1 MKLKRALLFDMD
13 GTIVDNMAYHTAA
26 WTEFFKRRGTS
37 IEHDDFFARTAGR
50 HSREIMRD
58 FISADLSD
66 AEIESL
72 NTEKEAIY
80 RALYGPHRKVITGF
94 EALIA
99 QAKANSMALAVA
111 TAASDANITF
121 MLDGLDIR
129 KHFDTV
135 VGAGD
140 VKRGKPSPDVF
151 LKAAQQCGVAPEH
164 CIVFEDAPLGVEAA
178 RNAGMRAVVLT
189 TTMPAAAFAGYD
201 NVIAIASD
209 FSTLTLDTLFTH
221 QPS

>member
-1 MKLKRALLFDMD
+1 MKRAFLFDMD

-26 WTEFFKRRGTS
+26 WTEFFRRRGTF
-37 IEHDDFFARTAGR
+37 IEQDDFFASTAGR
-50 HSREIMRD
+50 HGREIMRA
-58 FISADLSD
+58 FIGAELSD
-66 AEIESL
+66 AEVESL
-72 NTEKEAIY
+72 NTEKEVIY
-80 RALYGPHRKVITGF
+80 RELYGPHRKVIAGF

-99 QAKANSMALAVA
+99 QAKASSMALAVA
-111 TAASDANITF
+111 TAASDANIVFT
-121 MLDGLDIR
+121 LDGLDIR
-129 KHFDTV
+129 KHFYAV

-140 VKRGKPSPDVF
+140 VKHGKPSPDVF

-189 TTMPAAAFAGYD
+189 TTMPAAAFAAYD

-209 FSTLTLDTLFTH
+209 FSTFTLDTLFTH

>member
-1 MKLKRALLFDMD
+1 MKRAFLFDMD

-26 WTEFFKRRGTS
+26 WTEFFKRRGTF
-37 IEHDDFFARTAGR
+37 IDQDDFFASTAGR
-50 HSREIMRD
+50 HGREIMRA
-58 FISADLSD
+58 FIGGDLSD
-66 AEIESL
+66 AEVESL
-72 NTEKEAIY
+72 NTEKEVIY
-80 RALYGPHRKVITGF
+80 RELYGPHRKVIAGF
-94 EALIA
+94 DALIA
-99 QAKANSMALAVA
+99 QAKASSMALAVA

-121 MLDGLDIR
+121 TLDGLDIR
-129 KHFDTV
+129 KHFDAI

-151 LKAAQQCGVAPEH
+151 LKAAQQCGVAPEN

-189 TTMPAAAFAGYD
+189 TTMPAAAFAAYD

-209 FSTLTLDTLFTH
+209 FSTLTLDILFTH
-221 QPS
+221 

>member
-1 MKLKRALLFDMD
+1 MKRAFLFDMD

-26 WTEFFKRRGTS
+26 WTEFFRRRGTF
-37 IEHDDFFARTAGR
+37 IEQDDFFASTAGR
-50 HSREIMRD
+50 QGREIMRA
-58 FISADLSD
+58 FISAELSD
-66 AEIESL
+66 VEVESL
-72 NTEKEAIY
+72 NTEKEVIY
-80 RALYGPHRKVITGF
+80 RELYGPHRKVIAGF

-99 QAKANSMALAVA
+99 QAKASSMALAVA

-121 MLDGLDIR
+121 TLDGLDIR
-129 KHFDTV
+129 KHFDAV

-178 RNAGMRAVVLT
+178 RNACMRAVVLT

-209 FSTLTLDTLFTH
+209 FSAFTPDTLFTY
-221 QPS
+221 QLS

>member
-1 MKLKRALLFDMD
+1 MKRAFLFDMD
-13 GTIVDNMAYHTAA
+13 GTIVDNMTYHTAA
-26 WTEFFKRRGTS
+26 WTEFFRRRGTF
-37 IEHDDFFARTAGR
+37 IEQDDFFASTAGR
-50 HSREIMRD
+50 HGREIMRA
-58 FISADLSD
+58 FISAELSD
-66 AEIESL
+66 AEVESL
-72 NTEKEAIY
+72 NTEKEVIY
-80 RALYGPHRKVITGF
+80 RELYGPHRKVIAGF

-99 QAKANSMALAVA
+99 QAKASSMALAVA

-121 MLDGLDIR
+121 TLDGLDIR
-129 KHFDTV
+129 KHFDAV

-140 VKRGKPSPDVF
+140 VKHGKPSPDVF

-189 TTMPAAAFAGYD
+189 TTMPAAAFAAYD

-209 FSTLTLDTLFTH
+209 FSAFTPDTLFTH

>member
-1 MKLKRALLFDMD
+1 MKRAFLFDMD

-26 WTEFFKRRGTS
+26 WTEFFRRRGTF
-37 IEHDDFFARTAGR
+37 IEQDDFFASTAGR
-50 HSREIMRD
+50 QAREIMRA
-58 FISADLSD
+58 FIGADLSD
-66 AEIESL
+66 AEVESL
-72 NTEKEAIY
+72 NTEKEEIY
-80 RALYGPHRKVITGF
+80 RELYGPHRKVIAGF

-99 QAKANSMALAVA
+99 QAKTRSMALAVA

-121 MLDGLDIR
+121 TLDGLDIR
-129 KHFDTV
+129 KHFNAV

-189 TTMPAAAFAGYD
+189 TTMPAAAFAAYD

-209 FSTLTLDTLFTH
+209 FSMFTLDTLFTH